1 MDQALESKIVAR
13 GKQFF
18 QSIRGE
24 APSIFNKGFWTG
36 KVMDWAMKNE
46 DFKVQLFRFVDVLP
60 YLTTSDALRRHIE
73 EYFTG
78 DGAADIPAVL
88 KWGAEKSGMF
98 GGLAAA
104 VMGKAIRSNIEGM
117 AKGFII
123 GQTAK
128 EAVKSIKKLRR
139 DGFAFTVDLL
149 GEATMSEAEA
159 DAYRD
164 GYLEVLSAIA
174 KEQPSWPALGGGK
187 GDLDW
192 GHAPRVNVSI
202 KPSALFSQAKPVD
215 MEGSIAGILSR
226 LIPVYRATKAMGG
239 ALCIDMEAVKYKE
252 MTLELFKRLRADPE
266 FRDYPRLSVVL
277 QAYLTDTE
285 RDLADL
291 LAFARAEKLPIGIRL
306 VKGAY
311 WDFETVVAKQMGWEV
326 PVWTKKP
333 ETDAAYERLST
344 EILRHCDMVYFQ
356 AASHNIR
363 TISQVMETAKALGV
377 PESRYE
383 FQALFGM
390 AEPVRKGLLAV
401 AGRVRLY
408 CPYGEL
414 LPGMAYLVRR
424 LLENTANESFLRQ
437 SFADG
442 QTEDLL
448 LENPLATLERE
459 TARAS
464 SPRPSE
470 STRPATPAATP
481 KAANVPPPFAN
492 HPMPDFTIPGLRAA
506 FPRALGEVRA
516 CFGRTIPLVIGGQE
530 VVTADT
536 LASVNPAD
544 PDEVVARVCQAGT
557 VEIDQAVAAA
567 KAAFPAWR
575 DTEPEKRA
583 AVLFRAA
590 DIARD
595 RIVELSAMQVLEVGK
610 QWDQAYADVAEA
622 IDFLEYYAREMLRLG
637 APRRMGNQPGEH
649 NHLFYEPKGP
659 VAVIAPW
666 NFPLAISCGMSAAA
680 VVAGNCVIFKP
691 SGLASAVGHGLC
703 EIFRQAGLPDGVF
716 NFCPGRG
723 SVMGDHLVAHPD
735 IAMIAFTGSMDVGLR
750 IMEKAA
756 RVAPGQ
762 AYCKRVVAEMGGKNA
777 IIIDDDADLDE
788 AVSAVLV
795 SAFAFQ
801 GQKCSACSRVVVLEP
816 IHEKFTARLAQAA
829 ASLKIGPAEDPANF
843 MGPVV
848 DENQRQTVLGYADI
862 ARAEGRILVE
872 RHTQGKGFFAP
883 LVIVDGITPEHR
895 IAQEEV
901 FGPILAVMKA
911 KTFDEAIDMAN
922 STRFALTGGVF
933 SRSPKN
939 LEAAKKRFR
948 VGNLYLNRNITG
960 ALVERQPFGG
970 AKMSGVGS
978 KAGGPDYLLQFM
990 DPRVV
995 TENTIRR
1002 GFTPIDEGD
1011 DWFE

>member
-1 MDQALESKIVAR
+1 MDQALESRIVAR

-24 APSIFNKGFWTG
+24 APSVFNKGFWTG

-73 EYFTG
+73 EYFAG

-88 KWGAEKSGMF
+88 KWGAERSGMF

-128 EAVKSIKKLRR
+128 EAVKSIKKLRK

-174 KEQPSWPALGGGK
+174 KEQASWPALGCGG
-187 GDLDW
+187 GELDW

-202 KPSALFSQAKPVD
+202 KPSALFSQARPVD
-215 MEGSIAGILSR
+215 MEGSLAGILSR
-226 LIPVYRATKAMGG
+226 LVPVYRATRAMGG

-252 MTLELFKRLRADPE
+252 MTLELFRRLRTDPE
-266 FRDYPRLSVVL
+266 FRDYPHLSVVL
-277 QAYLTDTE
+277 QAYLKDTE

-291 LAFARAEKLPIGIRL
+291 LAFARAENLPIGIRL

-333 ETDAAYERLST
+333 ETDAAYERLSA
-344 EILRHCDMVYFQ
+344 EILRHCDLVYFQ

-363 TISQVMETAKALGV
+363 TISHVMETARALGV
-377 PESRYE
+377 PEDRYE

-390 AEPVRKGLLAV
+390 AEPVRKGLVAV

-442 QTEDLL
+442 RTEDLL
-448 LENPLATLERE
+448 LENPLAALERE
-459 TARAS
+459 NAAAC
-464 SPRPSE
+464 P
-470 STRPATPAATP
+470 TPAP
-481 KAANVPPPFAN
+481 AAGRGLSRFAN
-492 HPMPDFTIPGLRAA
+492 QPMPDFTIPELRAA
-506 FPRALGEVRA
+506 FPRALAEVRTR
-516 CFGRTIPLVIGGQE
+516 FGRTIPLVIGGKE
-530 VVTADT
+530 TLTDDR

-544 PDEVVARVCQAGT
+544 PDEVVAHVCQAGT
-557 VEIDQAVAAA
+557 AETDRAVAAA

-575 DTEPEKRA
+575 DTAPEKRA
-583 AVLFRAA
+583 AVLVKAA
-590 DIARD
+590 GIARE
-595 RIVELSAMQVLEVGK
+595 RIVPLAALQVLEVGK

-622 IDFLEYYAREMLRLG
+622 IDFLEYYAREMIRLG

-659 VAVIAPW
+659 VAVISPW

-680 VVAGNCVIFKP
+680 IVAGNCVVFKP
-691 SGLASAVGHGLC
+691 SGLASAVGYGLY
-703 EIFRQAGLPDGVF
+703 EILSQAGLPDGVF

-723 SVMGDHLVAHPD
+723 SVMGDHLVEHPD
-735 IAMIAFTGSMDVGLR
+735 IAMVAFTGSMDVGLR

-762 AYCKRVVAEMGGKNA
+762 ASCKRVVAEMGGKNA
-777 IIIDDDADLDE
+777 IVIDDDADLDE
-788 AVSAVLV
+788 AVAAVLV

-816 IHEKFTARLAQAA
+816 IHEKFTARLKEAA

-848 DENQRQTVLGYADI
+848 DENQRQTVLRYAEV
-862 ARAEGRILVE
+862 ARAEGRVLVE

-883 LVIVDGITPEHR
+883 LVIVDGIRPEHR

-911 KTFDEAIDMAN
+911 KTFDEAIAVAN